1 MECTEAKKLVMPYV
15 ERKIPDDKVGDFIKH
30 VRSCP
35 SCYDELETYFTIYSA
50 LEYMDAG
57 ARTGFEVKKLL
68 AEDMKQM
75 EEMSKAGRKLTVSN
89 AVLAVLIVLAVFV
102 LIILFTDFG
111 PEINLFTI
119 IREYF
124 GGAA

>member
-1 MECTEAKKLVMPYV
+1 MDCSEAKKLVVPFV
-15 ERKIPDDKVGDFIKH
+15 EHKISNDKTGDFIKH

-50 LEYMDAG
+50 LEYMDSG
-57 ARTGFEVKKLL
+57 ARTGFEVRKLL
-68 AEDMKQM
+68 AEEMKQR
-75 EEMSKAGRKLTVSN
+75 EEQSKKGRTLTVSN
-89 AVLAVLIVLAVFV
+89 AILAVFIVLAVFV

-119 IREYF
+119 IRELF
-124 GGAA
+124 GGEL

>member
-1 MECTEAKKLVMPYV
+1 MDCSEAKKLVLPFV
-15 ERKIPDDKVGDFIKH
+15 EHKISNDKTGDFIKH

-50 LEYMDAG
+50 LEYMDSG
-57 ARTGFEVKKLL
+57 ARTGFEVRKLL
-68 AEDMKQM
+68 AEEMKQR
-75 EEMSKAGRKLTVSN
+75 EEQSKKGRTLTVSN
-89 AVLAVLIVLAVFV
+89 AILAVFIVLAVFV

-119 IREYF
+119 IRELF
-124 GGAA
+124 GGEL